1 MKVQPCQ
8 PHQFS
13 AGQVP
18 QTCDQPMGMPAAL
31 VLLFA
36 VASGMSVANVYY
48 AQPLLDALAE
58 EFHISYAAVGGVVT
72 ATQLGCALALLLL
85 VPLGDRLDRRQLM
98 AWQLAG
104 LVMALLVVGAAQTS
118 AMLMAGMLA
127 VGLLGTAMTQG
138 LIAYAASAAQPDE
151 QGRVV
156 GSAQGGVFIG
166 LLLARVFAGAVG
178 DAAGWRG
185 VYFSS
190 AAMMVVIGLPL
201 WWRLPSLPLKPN
213 PLGYLP
219 LIASMGGLL
228 RRDRVLQVRGMLAML
243 MFAAFSI
250 FWSSLVL
257 PLRAAPFG
265 YSHTIIGMFGLAG
278 VAGALAAARAGRWA
292 DQGFAQ
298 RSSAA
303 ALVVLLLAWLPLGA
317 LGWAP
322 GSAWALWALV
332 LGIVLLDLG
341 GQALHVTNQ
350 SLIFRRQSGAHSRLV
365 AAYMLFYAV
374 GSGLGAISAT
384 AIYAHAGWR
393 GVCMLGAAVSAAAL
407 VFWWLTRRYME
418 VEAVG

>member
-1 MKVQPCQ
+1 
-8 PHQFS
+8 
-13 AGQVP
+13 
-18 QTCDQPMGMPAAL
+18 MGMPVAL

-104 LVMALLVVGAAQTS
+104 LVMALLVVGAAQTT

-138 LIAYAASAAQPDE
+138 LIAYAASAAQPHE

-190 AAMMVVIGLPL
+190 AVLMVVVGLPL

-228 RRDRVLQVRGMLAML
+228 RRDQVLQVRGMLAML

-278 VAGALAAARAGRWA
+278 AAGALAAARAGRWA
-292 DQGFAQ
+292 DQGYAQ
-298 RSSAA
+298 RSSAT
-303 ALVVLLLAWLPLGA
+303 ALVLLLLAWLPLGV

-350 SLIFRRQSGAHSRLV
+350 SLIFHRQSGAHSRLV
-365 AAYMLFYAV
+365 AAYMLFYAA

-384 AIYAHAGWR
+384 AIYAHAGWL

-407 VFWWLTRRYME
+407 AFWWMTRRYME
-418 VEAVG
+418 AETVG

>member
-1 MKVQPCQ
+1 
-8 PHQFS
+8 
-13 AGQVP
+13 
-18 QTCDQPMGMPAAL
+18 MGMPAAL

-104 LVMALLVVGAAQTS
+104 LVMALLVVGAAQTT

-138 LIAYAASAAQPDE
+138 LIAYAASAAQPHE

-185 VYFSS
+185 VYFCS
-190 AAMMVVIGLPL
+190 AVLMVVVGLPL

-292 DQGFAQ
+292 DQGYAQ

-303 ALVVLLLAWLPLGA
+303 ALAVLLLAWLPLGA
-317 LGWAP
+317 LGWEP

-350 SLIFRRQSGAHSRLV
+350 SLIFRRQPGAYSRLV
-365 AAYMLFYAV
+365 AAYMLFYAA

-407 VFWWLTRRYME
+407 AFWWLTRRYME
-418 VEAVG
+418 AKTVG